1 MPCALA
7 LGGWLLAATA
17 AEPAVGTAAPS
28 SAASLASGPSAPE
41 PTLVETQEA
50 AARAVAGSAEED
62 ASRTSRARLAHWAPQ
77 LRGQSQLRDDT
88 KSRNGVFRLA
98 PLHEEDLGT
107 GHVWSVM
114 LAWDFSQVV
123 YAREE
128 SQIALANA
136 HLARMRREAAEKAS
150 QLFIER
156 LRARARWLSEM
167 SAPARLELCFAELR
181 LTAELDALTAGLFR
195 DALSR
200 EEAACTREEKR

>member
-1 MPCALA
+1 LVASP
-7 LGGWLLAATA
+7 AADPPGA
-17 AEPAVGTAAPS
+17 S
-28 SAASLASGPSAPE
+28 SAVAPAALSSVALEPS
-41 PTLVETQEA
+41 LVETQEA
-50 AARAVAGSAEED
+50 AARAAGGSAED
-62 ASRTSRARLAHWAPQ
+62 AASRASRARLAHWAPQ
-77 LRGQSQLRDDT
+77 LRGQSQLRDDE
-88 KSRNGVFRLA
+88 KSRNGEFRLA
-98 PLHEEDLGT
+98 PLHERDVGT

-136 HLARMRREAAEKAS
+136 NLARMRREAAEKAS
-150 QLFIER
+150 RLFIER
-156 LRARARWLSEM
+156 RRTRARWLSEA

-200 EEAACTREEKR
+200 EEAACAMEEKR